1 MLRFKNLDE
10 SIGRK
15 LIVISSYMISYFIV
29 FFSLLISI
37 NIENNFKNSVFLY
50 VILGTLLFFS
60 SLQFFKQIS
69 FLQLGLSVVIYF
81 LLLAG
86 LYFAKMTLN
95 LNNKEFDWTKFH
107 GFWDTNFIPC
117 FLILLLLIFVFK
129 IMDSKKL

>member
-69 FLQLGLSVVIYF
+69 FLQLGLSGVIYF

-86 LYFAKMTLN
+86 LY
-95 LNNKEFDWTKFH
+95 
-107 GFWDTNFIPC
+107 
-117 FLILLLLIFVFK
+117 
-129 IMDSKKL
+129 